1 MSEAL
6 AIRTVANHPSG
17 RRRRLAT
24 LWTAMLVA
32 SVVSTAAADTETAT
46 QPSARDLEA
55 VAHTLGFVEGIP
67 RVGTVKIGIVYE
79 ADDIDAAA
87 RARDVALRLSKTAG
101 PGSSDIAAT
110 TVAANA
116 LDRRNAAFDALFV
129 MASGG
134 KLTGMIVAE
143 AARQRLVTISTDPAC
158 LELRSCVLSV
168 QGEPSVSV
176 TLDTALAS
184 DLGVKISPIFAMM
197 VKRK

>member
-1 MSEAL
+1 
-6 AIRTVANHPSG
+6 
-17 RRRRLAT
+17 
-24 LWTAMLVA
+24 MLVM
-32 SVVSTAAADTETAT
+32 SVASTATAGSETAT
-46 QPSARDLEA
+46 QPSTKDLEA

-67 RVGTVKIGIVYE
+67 RIGTVKIGIVYDP
-79 ADDIDAAA
+79 DDIDAAA
-87 RARDVALRLSKTAG
+87 RAQDVALRLSKAAG

-116 LDRRNAAFDALFV
+116 LDRSAASFDALFI
-129 MASGG
+129 MSGGG

-143 AARQRLVTISTDPAC
+143 ATKQRLVTISTDPAC

-176 TLDTALAS
+176 TLDTGLAS